1 MSSAYALPPSG
12 SRKLDLRNKNSGSI
26 KSLILSILMISMSL
40 SSGIIEV
47 NQPTSDL
54 EESPAEFDFSP
65 ISESISSVLA
75 SITELIWPTED
86 MGELDSSEATNA
98 GARSTPPSLSL
109 SASSLSLIYDIQM
122 QAITPSNSGGAATSW
137 SISPTLPGGLAFDS
151 STGEISGT
159 PTVLSDP
166 TDYTITATNSFGSDG
181 VTIEISVVQQFPVI
195 QYNPTSFTFNVGSQ
209 IQDGN
214 GDPGITPNVIQGT
227 GITWTVSPSLPGG
240 INLDSST
247 GVISGTPTVASSQA
261 SYQVTATNAAGSVG
275 ATLTIQVND
284 LPPTGV
290 SYPQSTYILT
300 KGVELTPAATPT
312 SSGGTVTSWA
322 ITPSLP
328 SGLQFD
334 TLTGVIS
341 GTPTVIS
348 NSATYTV
355 TATNSGGSSTT
366 TLTFQVNDVAPS
378 SIQYNP
384 NSFTETVDA
393 AMSNLVTPTYSGGV
407 ITSWTVTPSLPI
419 GLSLDSN
426 GIISGTPT
434 VVTPQTV
441 YTITGS
447 NTGGSD
453 STTVTIQVNDKAPL
467 FYYSF
472 AQVEMTKGV
481 SQSYSPTVLSFEIE
495 NPS

>member
-12 SRKLDLRNKNSGSI
+12 PRKLDLRDKNSGSF

-40 SSGIIEV
+40 SNGIIEV

-86 MGELDSSEATNA
+86 MGELDSSEAINA

-137 SISPTLPGGLAFDS
+137 SITPTLPGGLAFDS

-195 QYNPTSFTFNVGSQ
+195 QYNPTSFTFNVASQ

-275 ATLTIQVND
+275 VTLTIQVND

-434 VVTPQTV
+434 VVTPRQFILSQEVTLV
-441 YTITGS
+441 VVIT
-447 NTGGSD
+447 
-453 STTVTIQVNDKAPL
+453 Q
-467 FYYSF
+467 
-472 AQVEMTKGV
+472 Q
-481 SQSYSPTVLSFEIE
+481 
-495 NPS
+495 